1 MDEQTK
7 ARLREALAELQ
18 RGAELM
24 ERRMAG
30 VLTPLGD
37 VYVSLESARRIVVEL
52 IEVDEAEPLTLV
64 RAEQTCFGC
73 PSQWDAWDEAG
84 NQYYLRFRHGC
95 GTVSLRGRMQ
105 DGVVEWLDRGD
116 PIASFETGDAYDGII
131 SLPEFAAKAG
141 IRLGGTMAGWSQ

>member
-37 VYVSLESARRIVVEL
+37 AYASMESARRIVAEL
-52 IEVDEAEPLTLV
+52 IEADEADPITLV
-64 RAEQTCFGC
+64 RAEQTCFG
-73 PSQWDAWDEAG
+73 SAE
-84 NQYYLRFRHGC
+84 R
-95 GTVSLRGRMQ
+95 
-105 DGVVEWLDRGD
+105 
-116 PIASFETGDAYDGII
+116 
-131 SLPEFAAKAG
+131 
-141 IRLGGTMAGWSQ
+141 